1 MLMKVVMIVDKDSK
15 LYIKDIARIT
25 GLSEQ
30 LIRKWEDR
38 YHVVK
43 PERLANGYRV
53 YSQEDAA
60 TLLELK
66 KLRDQNV
73 SIKNA
78 VQIILENKQRENMIE
93 RLPQVESSPYVGQLI
108 EKGAVYDEEGIIYL
122 LKQAHHQYG
131 LESAMQNTVRP
142 FLEEIGVLWETKEWD
157 ESQESVSSL
166 AVKDYLTEIDRH
178 FQIKEDAPH
187 VLGLCLPG
195 ELHDIP
201 LQLTL
206 LHMKMKGWRTT
217 RIAASPK
224 FTAIEKLVS
233 HLRPEKVVLSAST
246 LIPFQKSKDLLR
258 NLDLIA
264 QKYPDIGFY
273 IGGRGVWEYTHI
285 IKPRHLHVVFRV
297 EDVIGEEPSI

>member
-1 MLMKVVMIVDKDSK
+1 MAEKDSK
-15 LYIKDIARIT
+15 LYIKDIAKMT

-38 YHVVK
+38 YQIIK
-43 PERLANGYRV
+43 PERMDNGYRV

-60 TLLELK
+60 TLVELK

-73 SIKNA
+73 SIRNA
-78 VQIILENKQRENMIE
+78 VQMILEKKSMKEIKG
-93 RLPQVESSPYVGQLI
+93 RLPQAEPSPYVGLLLD
-108 EKGAVYDEEGIIYL
+108 KGAVYDEEGIIYL

-131 LESAMQNTVRP
+131 LELFIQNTVRP
-142 FLEEIGVLWETKEWD
+142 FLEEVGTLWGTGEWD

-178 FQIKEDAPH
+178 FLVKEDAPH
-187 VLGLCLPG
+187 ALGFCLPG

-201 LQLTL
+201 LQMIL
-206 LHMKMKGWRTT
+206 LQMKMKGWRTT

-224 FTAIEKLVS
+224 FTAIEKLIN
-233 HLRPEKVVLSAST
+233 HLQPEKVLLSAST
-246 LIPFQKSKDLLR
+246 LIPFQESKELLQ

-264 QKYPDIGFY
+264 EKYAEIGFY
-273 IGGRGVWEYTHI
+273 IGGHGAWEYTNI
-285 IKPRHLHVVFRV
+285 VKPNHLRIAFHAD
-297 EDVIGEEPSI
+297 EVIGDKSPK